1 MHELGM
7 SSKKPYKKSARVVGE
22 VKCFFFFSAHSDVL
36 VCVVLSDVCGVCL
49 QVLGKFHPH
58 GDTAV
63 YDSLVRMAQVIYNKM
78 SESPHMECCCCLG
91 FK

>member
-1 MHELGM
+1 MLLQ
-7 SSKKPYKKSARVVGE
+7 
-22 VKCFFFFSAHSDVL
+22 F
-36 VCVVLSDVCGVCL
+36 

-63 YDSLVRMAQVIYNKM
+63 YDSLVRMAQVNKELRM
-78 SESPHMECCCCLG
+78 SESMECSPV